1 MKTLFNKIAKA
12 FNQFCINAN
21 LNRTAKELL
30 ASSDS
35 RLLDIGVARHLLL
48 QGAKAYP
55 WREMNLSSIQSVAV
69 NNTRAINAKITAPA
83 NAAALSAA

>member
-1 MKTLFNKIAKA
+1 MKTLFNKIARV

-30 ASSDS
+30 MSSDS

-55 WREMNLSSIQSVAV
+55 WREMNLGSIQSVAV
-69 NNTRAINAKITAPA
+69 NSTGTINAKINAPV

>member
-1 MKTLFNKIAKA
+1 MKTLFNKIAKV

-21 LNRTAKELL
+21 LNRTARELL
-30 ASSDS
+30 MSSDS

-55 WREMNLSSIQSVAV
+55 WREMNLSSINTVAV
-69 NNTRAINAKITAPA
+69 SNTRTVSAKVSVPA
-83 NAAALSAA
+83 KVSVLSAA

>member
-1 MKTLFNKIAKA
+1 MKTLFNKIAKV

-21 LNRTAKELL
+21 LNRTARELL
-30 ASSDS
+30 MSSDS

-55 WREMNLSSIQSVAV
+55 WREMNLSSINTVAV
-69 NNTRAINAKITAPA
+69 SNTRTVSAKVAVPA
-83 NAAALSAA
+83 KVSVLSAA

>member
-1 MKTLFNKIAKA
+1 MKTLFNKIAKV

-21 LNRTAKELL
+21 LNRTARELL
-30 ASSDS
+30 MSSDS

-55 WREMNLSSIQSVAV
+55 WREMNLSSINTVAV
-69 NNTRAINAKITAPA
+69 SNTRTVSAKVAVPAKISV
-83 NAAALSAA
+83 LSAA